1 MKGIYIKLIIAFTI
15 IFLLKSILSY
25 FILAPSAF
33 SDEYIYSKIARS
45 VFFSQELS
53 VHGISIDHL
62 PLYSIIMSISYIF
75 NDMNNVYIAMK
86 VINAFI
92 SSLIIFP
99 AFFLAKEFL
108 STKKSFLFSVLI
120 SVLPSNFAFSPYI
133 MTENLFYLLF
143 LASIYFIYKSFNE
156 NKIKYDLLASIFIG
170 LSFLTRALAFV
181 LIILVGIL
189 FVYKITIREYKLKEF
204 LMKLVYYIIPFLLIV
219 SPWIIRNSF
228 LFNNELGIISN
239 HYLTKS
245 FALPRPLYILILFT
259 LLWIILYLGFITLS
273 SGVIFPLMH
282 LKTIKRFF
290 EDKKLFLLLLI
301 SYISLGI
308 IILVISRYNAGTSAS
323 NDILFRLYGRPL
335 GRHLDAIL
343 PLVILLGVIS
353 TTFYN
358 KIKENLLVPIIT
370 LTIILLF
377 SIRLVFF
384 PLFPLNN
391 MSLAWVGTLKY
402 FIDLVFYGRQST
414 EIIFSMASFVIFTI
428 LFLLIP
434 IIIIILHKKDM
445 LKINNVMRFFI
456 IFFFCVSLLNYGLT
470 YYNSNIWYN
479 GEQMQLGLWLN
490 NYDPNISNI
499 LIDERDCT
507 GKIFKDDQSTLCEPS
522 KSATIMGFWL
532 NDNLRIGDISNLN
545 NVDFVITKHN
555 MDLKLVKESANGI
568 KIYKT

>member
-1 MKGIYIKLIIAFTI
+1 MKGVYIKLIIAFTI
-15 IFLLKSILSY
+15 IFLLKAILSY
-25 FILAPSAF
+25 FILAPSEFA
-33 SDEYIYSKIARS
+33 DGYIYSKIARG

-62 PLYSIIMSISYIF
+62 PLYPILLSISYVF

-108 STKKSFLFSVLI
+108 STKKSFLFSILI
-120 SVLPSNFAFSPYI
+120 SVLPANFAFSPYI
-133 MTENLFYLLF
+133 MTENLFYPLF
-143 LASIYFIYKSFNE
+143 LTSIYFIYKSFQE
-156 NKIKYDLLASIFIG
+156 NKMKYDLLASLFIG
-170 LSFLTRALAFV
+170 LSFLTRALTFV
-181 LIILVGIL
+181 LIIVVGAL
-189 FVYKITIREYKLKEF
+189 FIYKIIIRDYKLKEF
-204 LMKLVYYIIPFLLIV
+204 LMKLVYYLIPFLLVV
-219 SPWIIRNSF
+219 SPWIIRNLF

-245 FALPRPLYILILFT
+245 FALPRPAHILILFT
-259 LLWIILYLGFITLS
+259 LVWTILYFGFMMLS

-282 LKTIKRFF
+282 LKAIKKFF

-301 SYISLGI
+301 SYISLGAV
-308 IILVISRYNAGTSAS
+308 ILVISRYNAGTAAS

-335 GRHLDAIL
+335 GRHLDVIL
-343 PLVILLGVIS
+343 PLIILLGVIS

-358 KIKENLLVPIIT
+358 KIKENLFIPLIIT
-370 LTIILLF
+370 TLSLLF

-391 MSLAWVGTLKY
+391 LSLAWVGTLKY
-402 FIDLVFYGRQST
+402 LIDFVFYGRQST
-414 EIIFSMASFVIFTI
+414 EIIFSMASFIIFI
-428 LFLLIP
+428 IIFLLIP
-434 IIIIILHKKDM
+434 IIIFILHKKDM
-445 LKINNVMRFFI
+445 LKINNVMKFFVV
-456 IFFFCVSLLNYGLT
+456 FFLLVSLLNYGLT

-479 GEQMQLGLWLN
+479 GEQMQLGLWFN
-490 NYDPNISNI
+490 DYNPEISNI

-507 GKIFKDDQSTLCEPS
+507 RKISKDDQSSLCEPS
-522 KSATIMGFWL
+522 KSSTIIGFWM
-532 NDNLRIGDISNLN
+532 NDNIIIGDVSNLKSK
-545 NVDFVITKHN
+545 DFVITKHN
-555 MDLKLVKESANGI
+555 LNLELVKESKSGI